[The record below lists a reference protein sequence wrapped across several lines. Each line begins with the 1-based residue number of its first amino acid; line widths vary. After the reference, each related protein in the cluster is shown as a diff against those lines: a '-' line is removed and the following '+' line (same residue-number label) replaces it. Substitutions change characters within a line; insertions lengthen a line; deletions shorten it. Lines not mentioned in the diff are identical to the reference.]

1 MSDVETEI
9 KFLVTNPCVIQETDS
24 WFDETIPEWTW
35 RIKKN
40 EVAILDTYFDTI
52 DRSLSKTKWG
62 LRLRAIGSL
71 RLLTLKGPARISKSG
86 AVERQEFERRF
97 SDRNAKEIIKIIVSL
112 GISLNTD
119 SIDYSTPEHFLNSL
133 GLFQIQRR
141 KTARSTRDVFRRGR
155 PDRVAEFAMDT
166 VFYTVGDMEVEHSEI
181 EVERSDSASMK
192 DFEELLVYIKNRSG
206 QKLKVWTIDKLALG
220 FILED
225 LWKEGML
232 TSLMT
237 SSGGLSEGAY
247 DLILEKYLGW
257 QGCFRD
263 PEVAP

>member
-9 KFLVTNPCVIQETDS
+9 KFLVTNPCIIEETDS
-24 WFDETIPEWTW
+24 WFDETSPEWTW
-35 RIKKN
+35 RIMKN

-52 DRSLSKTKWG
+52 DRSLSRTKWG

-86 AVERQEFERRF
+86 AVERREFERRF
-97 SDRNAKEIIKIIVSL
+97 SDRNAKEVIKILVSL

-141 KTARSTRDVFRRGR
+141 KTSRSTRDVFRRGM
-155 PDRVAEFAMDT
+155 PDRVAEFAMDH
-166 VFYTVGDMEVEHSEI
+166 VFYAVGDMEVAHSEI
-181 EVERSDSASMK
+181 EVERSESASMK
-192 DFEELLVYIKNRSG
+192 DFEDLLVYIKNRSE

-232 TSLMT
+232 TSLMS

-257 QGCFRD
+257 EGCFLD
-263 PEVAP
+263 PTVAL